1 MSAVWQVQPLAAPQ
15 RQALE
20 PLLRENWGGPLIASR
35 GRLLDA
41 RQLPGLWVGETGNLL
56 GYLLYHPEGDQWEV
70 ALLEALEQGR
80 GVGSAL
86 LGAVE
91 ELARR
96 RGCKRL
102 WLVTT
107 NDNTHALA
115 FYQRRGFVLAAL
127 HRDAVTEAR
136 KTLKPS
142 LPLVCSGRD
151 TWPAKPWAGGVCVF
165 SRHRPAFG
173 FSRGLSG
180 DGEKPCPVMVLEAG
194 AGVFRM

>member
-41 RQLPGLWVGETGNLL
+41 RLLPGLWVGETGNLL

-80 GVGSAL
+80 GVGSSL

-96 RGCKRL
+96 CGCKRL

-107 NDNTHALA
+107 NDNIHALA
-115 FYQRRGFVLAAL
+115 FYQRRGFSLAAL
-127 HRDAVTEAR
+127 HRDADLSPDHPGAV
-136 KTLKPS
+136 
-142 LPLVCSGRD
+142 G
-151 TWPAKPWAGGVCVF
+151 AGGEA
-165 SRHRPAFG
+165 AFPE
-173 FSRGLSG
+173 R
-180 DGEKPCPVMVLEAG
+180 EKPGRGKIGREIKEQPWQTPGLFCALRGKNMKKP
-194 AGVFRM
+194 

>member
-1 MSAVWQVQPLAAPQ
+1 MSAVWQVQPLTPSQ

-41 RQLPGLWVGETGNLL
+41 RLLPGLWVGEEGRLV

-96 RGCKRL
+96 CGCKRL

-107 NDNTHALA
+107 NDNIHALA
-115 FYQRRGFVLAAL
+115 FYQRRGFSLAAL

-142 LPLVCSGRD
+142 LPLVGEGGIPLRD
-151 TWPAKPWAGGVCVF
+151 ELELEKRLCRAGSPA
-165 SRHRPAFG
+165 
-173 FSRGLSG
+173 L
-180 DGEKPCPVMVLEAG
+180 
-194 AGVFRM
+194 

>member
-1 MSAVWQVQPLAAPQ
+1 MSAVWQVQPLNPSQ
-15 RQALE
+15 RQ
-20 PLLRENWGGPLIASR
+20 
-35 GRLLDA
+35 
-41 RQLPGLWVGETGNLL
+41 
-56 GYLLYHPEGDQWEV
+56 
-70 ALLEALEQGR
+70 ALEQGR

-142 LPLVCSGRD
+142 LPLVGEGGIPLRD
-151 TWPAKPWAGGVCVF
+151 ELELEKRLCRAGSPA
-165 SRHRPAFG
+165 
-173 FSRGLSG
+173 L
-180 DGEKPCPVMVLEAG
+180 
-194 AGVFRM
+194 

>member
-1 MSAVWQVQPLAAPQ
+1 MSAVWQVQPLNPSQ

-41 RQLPGLWVGETGNLL
+41 RQLPGLWVGEEDRLV

-80 GVGSAL
+80 GVGSSL

-96 RGCKRL
+96 CGCKRL

-107 NDNTHALA
+107 NDNIHALA

-136 KTLKPS
+136 RVLKPTI
-142 LPLVCSGRD
+142 PLVGEGGIPLRD
-151 TWPAKPWAGGVCVF
+151 ELELEKRLCRAGSPA
-165 SRHRPAFG
+165 
-173 FSRGLSG
+173 L
-180 DGEKPCPVMVLEAG
+180 
-194 AGVFRM
+194 

>member
-1 MSAVWQVQPLAAPQ
+1 MSAVWQAQPLAAPQ

-41 RQLPGLWVGETGNLL
+41 RQLPGLWVGEEDRLV

-102 WLVTT
+102 
-107 NDNTHALA
+107 
-115 FYQRRGFVLAAL
+115 
-127 HRDAVTEAR
+127 
-136 KTLKPS
+136 
-142 LPLVCSGRD
+142 
-151 TWPAKPWAGGVCVF
+151 
-165 SRHRPAFG
+165 
-173 FSRGLSG
+173 
-180 DGEKPCPVMVLEAG
+180 
-194 AGVFRM
+194 

>member
-1 MSAVWQVQPLAAPQ
+1 MSAVWQVQPLTPSQ
-15 RQALE
+15 RQSLE

-41 RQLPGLWVGETGNLL
+41 RLLPGLWVGEEGRLV

-80 GVGSAL
+80 GVGSSL

-96 RGCKRL
+96 CGCKRL

-107 NDNTHALA
+107 NDNIHALA
-115 FYQRRGFVLAAL
+115 FYQRRGFSLAAL

-136 KTLKPS
+136 KTLKPFI
-142 LPLVCSGRD
+142 PLVGEGGIPLRD
-151 TWPAKPWAGGVCVF
+151 ELELEKRLCRAGSPA
-165 SRHRPAFG
+165 
-173 FSRGLSG
+173 L
-180 DGEKPCPVMVLEAG
+180 
-194 AGVFRM
+194 

>member
-20 PLLRENWGGPLIASR
+20 PLLWENWGGPLIASR

-41 RQLPGLWVGETGNLL
+41 RLLPGLWVGETGNLL

-142 LPLVCSGRD
+142 LPLVGEGGIPLRD
-151 TWPAKPWAGGVCVF
+151 ELELEKRLCRAGSPA
-165 SRHRPAFG
+165 
-173 FSRGLSG
+173 L
-180 DGEKPCPVMVLEAG
+180 
-194 AGVFRM
+194 

>member
-1 MSAVWQVQPLAAPQ
+1 MSAVWQAQPLAAPQ
-15 RQALE
+15 RQ
-20 PLLRENWGGPLIASR
+20 
-35 GRLLDA
+35 
-41 RQLPGLWVGETGNLL
+41 
-56 GYLLYHPEGDQWEV
+56 
-70 ALLEALEQGR
+70 ALEQGR

-142 LPLVCSGRD
+142 LPLVGEGGIPLRD
-151 TWPAKPWAGGVCVF
+151 
-165 SRHRPAFG
+165 
-173 FSRGLSG
+173 
-180 DGEKPCPVMVLEAG
+180 ELELEQWL
-194 AGVFRM
+194 

>member
-1 MSAVWQVQPLAAPQ
+1 MSAVWQVQPLNPSQ

-70 ALLEALEQGR
+70 ALL
-80 GVGSAL
+80 
-86 LGAVE
+86 GAVE

-136 KTLKPS
+136 KTLKPFI
-142 LPLVCSGRD
+142 PLVGEGGIPLRD
-151 TWPAKPWAGGVCVF
+151 ELELEKRLCRAGSPA
-165 SRHRPAFG
+165 
-173 FSRGLSG
+173 L
-180 DGEKPCPVMVLEAG
+180 
-194 AGVFRM
+194 

>member
-1 MSAVWQVQPLAAPQ
+1 MSAVWQVQPLTPSQ
-15 RQALE
+15 RQSLE

-41 RQLPGLWVGETGNLL
+41 RQLPGLWVGEEDRLV

-91 ELARR
+91 ALARR
-96 RGCKRL
+96 CGCKRL

-127 HRDAVTEAR
+127 HRAPGGR
-136 KTLKPS
+136 GGHP
-142 LPLVCSGRD
+142 PSGRAGVGEA
-151 TWPAKPWAGGVCVF
+151 PLQGGKPGPVSPGNGRALERKEGGKPWQTPGLFCAL
-165 SRHRPAFG
+165 
-173 FSRGLSG
+173 RGKNMK
-180 DGEKPCPVMVLEAG
+180 KP
-194 AGVFRM
+194 

>member
-1 MSAVWQVQPLAAPQ
+1 MSAVWQAQPLAAPQ
-15 RQALE
+15 RQ
-20 PLLRENWGGPLIASR
+20 
-35 GRLLDA
+35 
-41 RQLPGLWVGETGNLL
+41 
-56 GYLLYHPEGDQWEV
+56 
-70 ALLEALEQGR
+70 ALEQGR

-115 FYQRRGFVLAAL
+115 FYQRRGFSLAAL

-136 KTLKPS
+136 KTLKPFI
-142 LPLVCSGRD
+142 PLVGEGDLPIRD
-151 TWPAKPWAGGVCVF
+151 ELELEKRLCRAGSPA
-165 SRHRPAFG
+165 
-173 FSRGLSG
+173 L
-180 DGEKPCPVMVLEAG
+180 
-194 AGVFRM
+194 

>member
-1 MSAVWQVQPLAAPQ
+1 MAKKFKKKQFCRIAQK
-15 RQALE
+15 
-20 PLLRENWGGPLIASR
+20 GGR

-41 RQLPGLWVGETGNLL
+41 RQLPGLWVGEEDRLV

-142 LPLVCSGRD
+142 LPLVGEGGIPLRD
-151 TWPAKPWAGGVCVF
+151 ELELEKRLCRAGSPA
-165 SRHRPAFG
+165 
-173 FSRGLSG
+173 L
-180 DGEKPCPVMVLEAG
+180 
-194 AGVFRM
+194 

>member
-41 RQLPGLWVGETGNLL
+41 RQLPGLWVGENGNLL

-70 ALLEALEQGR
+70 ALLE
-80 GVGSAL
+80 
-86 LGAVE
+86 AVE

-127 HRDAVTEAR
+127 HRALTYPQITPVLWEQAG
-136 KTLKPS
+136 KL
-142 LPLVCSGRD
+142 LP
-151 TWPAKPWAGGVCVF
+151 
-165 SRHRPAFG
+165 
-173 FSRGLSG
+173 
-180 DGEKPCPVMVLEAG
+180 
-194 AGVFRM
+194 

>member
-20 PLLRENWGGPLIASR
+20 PLLWENWGGPLIASR

-96 RGCKRL
+96 CGCKRL

-142 LPLVCSGRD
+142 LPLVGEGGIPLRD
-151 TWPAKPWAGGVCVF
+151 ELELEKRLCRAGSPA
-165 SRHRPAFG
+165 
-173 FSRGLSG
+173 L
-180 DGEKPCPVMVLEAG
+180 
-194 AGVFRM
+194 

>member
-20 PLLRENWGGPLIASR
+20 PLLRENWGGPVDRQR

-41 RQLPGLWVGETGNLL
+41 RQLPGLWWGKPAICWDTSSTTRRGTS
-56 GYLLYHPEGDQWEV
+56 GGGPAGG
-70 ALLEALEQGR
+70 LEQGR

-96 RGCKRL
+96 CGCKRL

-142 LPLVCSGRD
+142 LPLVGEGGIPFGTSWNWNNGFERRRLMEFISGKEIQG
-151 TWPAKPWAGGVCVF
+151 W
-165 SRHRPAFG
+165 
-173 FSRGLSG
+173 
-180 DGEKPCPVMVLEAG
+180 
-194 AGVFRM
+194 

>member
-1 MSAVWQVQPLAAPQ
+1 M
-15 RQALE
+15 
-20 PLLRENWGGPLIASR
+20 
-35 GRLLDA
+35 
-41 RQLPGLWVGETGNLL
+41 
-56 GYLLYHPEGDQWEV
+56 

-142 LPLVCSGRD
+142 LPLVGEGGIPLRD
-151 TWPAKPWAGGVCVF
+151 
-165 SRHRPAFG
+165 
-173 FSRGLSG
+173 
-180 DGEKPCPVMVLEAG
+180 ELELEQWL
-194 AGVFRM
+194 